1 MRRCLT
7 TLLLCF
13 QLTSLTVA
21 QQSSQLPAPPPP
33 PPQQTQK
40 QTPGQQPQR
49 DDKLD
54 VVKVTTNL
62 VQIDVVVTDHLNR
75 KVTDLRADEVE
86 IFQDGKPRTI
96 TNFDYIKIEPKPI
109 ESSSRSKKD
118 PLAVI
123 GPASRIKPEQAQ
135 RIIAMVVDDLSL
147 AFASVYYVRRA
158 LEQFVD
164 EQMQPNDLVA
174 IIRAGAG
181 IGALQQFTNDKRI
194 LYAAIDRV
202 KWNGRSR
209 TMVGSFS
216 PFSDAARIDG
226 PNNSMK
232 GGRGQSPEQFRNEV
246 STVGTIGAIS
256 YVVKGLKD
264 LPGRKSV
271 ILFSDGFALP
281 SANDPFGKPLA
292 TSGLRRLI
300 ELANR
305 ASVVVYSIYAAGL
318 HTLNLEAKDITTG
331 PFASEF
337 NDLLVQRNSDYFG
350 AIEGLIRL
358 ADETGG
364 IAYTRHNFLADVLKR
379 SVVDQSDYY
388 LVGYRP
394 DDEIFNKENGLVKFH
409 RVSLKVKRPGKYYVR
424 MRKGFLGL
432 PDEQTTAAPAV
443 LSKQEQMTKALVSP
457 FGAAGIQL
465 RLTSLFVND
474 PKVGTAMHSFLQV
487 NATDIDFTEEPDGSR
502 KAVVDFLAVAFG
514 DNGQVVDQF
523 SVKQTIRVKQENVAR
538 VMRNGFTYNLTVPIK
553 RPGAYQFRTVLRDD
567 SSGRVGS
574 ASQFIEVPDLQKN
587 QLQLSG
593 IVMKG
598 MAVSEYLK
606 GSDTDDSNMDDVRGE
621 NEPNAS
627 VAVRQFKNGM
637 ALAYGLKIY
646 NAEIDKKSTKP
657 NLKVQVRVFRN
668 GELLFAGEQLP
679 YDADG
684 QTDLKRLT
692 VNGGLQLGA
701 NMTPGDYVL
710 QMIVYDYAK
719 EKPRVA
725 AQQLDFEIVK

>member
-1 MRRCLT
+1 MRRSLT
-7 TLLLCF
+7 TLVLCF
-13 QLTSLTVA
+13 QLTSLGVA
-21 QQSSQLPAPPPP
+21 QQPSQLPAPPPP
-33 PPQQTQK
+33 TPTQQIKPVDQK
-40 QTPGQQPQR
+40 QTA
-49 DDKLD
+49 DSSLD

-62 VQIDVVVTDHLNR
+62 VQIDVVVTDRSGR

-86 IFQDGKPRTI
+86 ILEDGKPRTI
-96 TNFDYIKIEPKPI
+96 TNFSYLSIEPKPN
-109 ESSSRSKKD
+109 ETRSRSRD
-118 PLAVI
+118 DALAI
-123 GPASRIKPEQAQ
+123 TGPASRIKPEQAQ
-135 RIIAMVVDDLSL
+135 RVIAMVVDDLSL
-147 AFASVYYVRRA
+147 AFVSVYYVRRA
-158 LEQFVD
+158 LKQFVD

-202 KWNGRSR
+202 KWNGNSR

-226 PNNSMK
+226 PNNEMK
-232 GGRGQSPEQFRNEV
+232 GGRGQSPEQFRSEV
-246 STVGTIGAIS
+246 STVGTLGAIS

-281 SANDPFGKPLA
+281 SERDPFGKPLA
-292 TSGLRRLI
+292 TSALRRLI

-318 HTLNLEAKDITTG
+318 QTLYLEAKDAPDG
-331 PFASEF
+331 PFAGAL
-337 NDLLVQRNSDYFG
+337 NKLLVQRESDYFG
-350 AIEGLIRL
+350 AIAGLLRL

-364 IAYTRHNFLADVLKR
+364 IAYTRHNYLADAVKR
-379 SVVDQSDYY
+379 SVADQSDYY
-388 LVGYRP
+388 LIGYRP
-394 DDEIFNKENGLVKFH
+394 DDEIFNKENGRVKFH
-409 RVSLKVKRPGKYYVR
+409 SVSLKVKRPGKYEVR

-432 PDEQTTAAPAV
+432 PDEETTEASAV

-474 PKVGTAMHSFLQV
+474 PKVGAAMHSFLQV

-538 VMRNGFTYNLTVPIK
+538 VMRNGFTYNLTIPIK

-606 GSDTDDSNMDDVRGE
+606 GSDSDDGNMDDVRGE

-646 NAEIDKKSTKP
+646 NAEIDKRAMRP

-679 YDADG
+679 YDATG
-684 QTDLKRLT
+684 QADLKRLT
-692 VNGGLQLGA
+692 VNGGLQLAA
-701 NMTPGDYVL
+701 NLTPGDYVL

-719 EKPRVA
+719 DKPRVA
-725 AQQLDFEIVK
+725 TQQLDFEIVK